1 MIPPLT
7 STTDLVEVVLWWA
20 ITTNQ
25 LRCVSSRRDITTTAY
40 TPWRTVINTNNTTD
54 VTVVWSPAASTQ
66 RVVDFLNIYNHD
78 TVTATVTVK
87 FSDNWT
93 EYIMRKWDLAPQERL
108 EYQDW
113 EWFRTFTSSW
123 ALKTVVNWANTP
135 VTSNLTTVVLD
146 SDVTNN
152 NAVANTI
159 ADVTWLSFTA
169 TSWKTY
175 YYRACISYTA
185 AATTTWSRWA
195 VNHAWGTLS
204 AYSRYS
210 LTSSSDTINH
220 WVTAVDSPA
229 ASNATSASTISNIA
243 ILEWFFT
250 ASSTW
255 TFIIRFASE
264 VASSA
269 IIAKAGSILQYQEVL

>member
-1 MIPPLT
+1 MLS

-40 TPWRTVINTNNTTD
+40 TPWRTVINTNSTTD
-54 VTVVWSPAASTQ
+54 VVVVWSPAASTQ

-93 EYIMRKWDLAPQERL
+93 EYIMWKWDLATQERL

-113 EWFRTFTSSW
+113 EWFRAFTSSW

-135 VTSNLTTVVLD
+135 VTSNLTTVVLA

-169 TSWKTY
+169 TAWKTY
-175 YYRACISYTA
+175 YYRACIMYTS
-185 AATTTWSRWA
+185 AATTTWSRRA
-195 VNHAWGTLS
+195 VNHAWWTLS

-210 LTSSSDTINH
+210 LTSSTDTINH

-229 ASNATSASTISNIA
+229 ASNATSASTLANIA
-243 ILEWFFT
+243 ILEWFLT

-264 VASSA
+264 VSSSA
-269 IIAKAGSILQYQEVL
+269 IVAKAGSILQYQEVL